1 MRLHVISAL
10 QNVREVDLSTAL
22 LVILLLTFTLIIQ
35 IISHEKVHILLY
47 ELLFI
52 CVMPSELWE
61 DSIYAHSVSS
71 SGNIHAEQFM
81 KERAKTRWQPQM
93 NASTM
98 QETLHP
104 MNASPVHENNP
115 PEAPVTGTEISLKLC
130 NAQERLQ
137 SATSDLTIVT
147 TKDHVVFVT
156 VEHLSAK

>member
-1 MRLHVISAL
+1 MQSNLWK
-10 QNVREVDLSTAL
+10 RE
-22 LVILLLTFTLIIQ
+22 
-35 IISHEKVHILLY
+35 
-47 ELLFI
+47 
-52 CVMPSELWE
+52 
-61 DSIYAHSVSS
+61 
-71 SGNIHAEQFM
+71 
-81 KERAKTRWQPQM
+81 AKTRWQPQM